1 MEGER
6 RVEPHN
12 NTNQDQQD
20 LDEIKSDLLSTSGRD
35 GTRPQQTQVCHE
47 IPRISAYTSSYSAT
61 PRGFLTRLSLA
72 EIHLRIQQIKRI
84 CADDQLYPQ
93 ELTYMLLLSG
103 DITYGGSRPQEGQF
117 LYTMEELPTVF
128 GTSVPTIDARVRA
141 KDFLTQM
148 RRRALTVVAVVGY
161 HFSLHNTEGT
171 SYSPPVLPPLGFYR
185 TENVNELRRVLGD
198 KDDILLIFPYFLEQF
213 QYGRGPIVA
222 RRDIGLVSSFR
233 DYLSMKATRERFSNV
248 HYEEHNTDPV
258 PPAETRDVVNRA

>member
-1 MEGER
+1 
-6 RVEPHN
+6 
-12 NTNQDQQD
+12 
-20 LDEIKSDLLSTSGRD
+20 
-35 GTRPQQTQVCHE
+35 
-47 IPRISAYTSSYSAT
+47 
-61 PRGFLTRLSLA
+61 
-72 EIHLRIQQIKRI
+72 
-84 CADDQLYPQ
+84 
-93 ELTYMLLLSG
+93 MLLLSG

-128 GTSVPTIDARVRA
+128 GTSVPTIDARLQPSR
-141 KDFLTQM
+141 T
-148 RRRALTVVAVVGY
+148 
-161 HFSLHNTEGT
+161 T
-171 SYSPPVLPPLGFYR
+171 SAGFYR